1 MKQVS
6 NTDVFYRNSGEELD
20 VDGCELLGAAFLSVV
35 HGVELCLVVLHEAQF
50 QDEFSS
56 SDEAFVCLPPV
67 GGHVDIININAR

>member
-6 NTDVFYRNSGEELD
+6 NTDVFYRNGGEELD
-20 VDGCELLGAAFLSVV
+20 VGGCELVGATLLSVV

-67 GGHVDIININAR
+67 GRYVDTINVNAR